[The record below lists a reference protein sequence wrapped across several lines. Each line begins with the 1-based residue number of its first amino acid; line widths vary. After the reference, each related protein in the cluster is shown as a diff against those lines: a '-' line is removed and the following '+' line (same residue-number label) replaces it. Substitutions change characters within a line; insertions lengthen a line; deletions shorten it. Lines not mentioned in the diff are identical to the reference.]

1 MTNSGTSAVT
11 FTITAGNYRTGSW
24 TYQVAPGATVK
35 DFFNAVTI
43 AQGWYDFTVTVSSDP
58 AWIRRAT
65 GHIETG
71 SASVTG

>member
-1 MTNSGTSAVT
+1 MFDEPPQTWDELIAVCDQLKAAGIDPFYGT
-11 FTITAGNYRTGSW
+11 FKDDW
-24 TYQVAPGATVK
+24 TV
-35 DFFNAVTI
+35 